1 MKEAIN
7 HQLGQRVRDLRIK
20 NKLTQEQLAA
30 SAHISLKYIQ
40 RIEGKNPPDV
50 GLETLEKLAE
60 GFKIPLSKLIK
71 FD

>member
-7 HQLGQRVRDLRIK
+7 YQLGQRVRDLRTK

-30 SAHISLKYIQ
+30 SSHISLKYIQ
-40 RIEGKNPPDV
+40 RIEGKDPPDV

-60 GFKIPLSKLIK
+60 GFGIPLSKLIK
-71 FD
+71 F